1 MGDVKGM
8 RLTRI
13 AARVKRSP
21 RSGFTSGQK
30 GQTLVEVLVVVAIL
44 GIASV
49 AFLSGITWSYHVA
62 VLHGQKTM
70 AESLTRSEL
79 ERVRFAPYPVSDNTT
94 TTALGYTVA
103 VDAEYVQPVRV
114 LPSDNETRYDPDP
127 TGSYGMQLVTVTVS
141 HQTKTLLV
149 TTTNKVNR

>member
-1 MGDVKGM
+1 M

-13 AARVKRSP
+13 AARVRRSSQ
-21 RSGFTSGQK
+21 SGFIFGQK
-30 GQTLVEVLVVVAIL
+30 GQTLVEVLVAVTIL
-44 GIASV
+44 GIAGV
-49 AFLSGITWSYHVA
+49 AFLGGITWSYHIA
-62 VLHGQKTM
+62 VLHNQKTM

-79 ERVRFAPYPVSDNTT
+79 ERIRFAPYPVSDNTT
-94 TTALGYTVA
+94 TRLGYTVV

-141 HQTKTLLV
+141 KQTKMLLV